1 MKSISD
7 DDLCSNCAHCTYV
20 QEADRHACAHDF
32 PGVTDDDDYI
42 IDCDEFVAKAV
53 EIGLDKSE
61 YRKARRM
68 LRDNGRAALKWLDT
82 KAREAMERLINEGH
96 ATDALAQRAD
106 IVAYCQRIGTHCTP
120 MHTADLGLLARFQD
134 RKGA

>member
-1 MKSISD
+1 M
-7 DDLCSNCAHCTYV
+7 NRT
-20 QEADRHACAHDF
+20 Q
-32 PGVTDDDDYI
+32 
-42 IDCDEFVAKAV
+42 
-53 EIGLDKSE
+53 
-61 YRKARRM
+61 YRLARR
-68 LRDNGRAALKWLDT
+68 LIRDNGRAALKWLDT

-106 IVAYCQRIGTHCTP
+106 IVAYCQRIGTYCTP